1 MFFIFSSLDNLED
14 AIRNILVE
22 DSLLKK
28 SALRQLNVDPMSIA
42 IRRDVDQAHRPESQT
57 GSHQVEAKPTP
68 GVSAVPQNAK
78 DKILQTRMGVIRKPA
93 VIQSNIS
100 VTPGHKVKAPVAN
113 DEPDINEDELP
124 VIQGS
129 FQITKTDADITEN
142 KHHNRDFTKSAVRP
156 KETTTEH
163 HKSKPTRPTPT
174 VRKNYTDIRTK
185 IITSPIPPKTT
196 VTTQKTI
203 TTTVPTTTTTTSTT
217 KSENLTMQSKEN
229 LPDYLPKLDT
239 LFAVPSYVD
248 QEPWRPIR
256 PGEAFSTDNLSSTLE
271 AEDRLGET
279 ELVEDISLLEGIA
292 NVEEV
297 PQINVGMKP
306 NQHDLT
312 YQGIWPSY
320 TEYPPEP
327 VYTSFTDPAF
337 SSTFKDAQTLGMHYP
352 RPHPLPVN
360 KIPEESVKI
369 TDPGEVSYDNFYSN
383 TRSNSSESETLP
395 YVPPK
400 DTLST
405 VAINVKPL
413 ADEDDA
419 ELINLNGGVIIKK
432 PNTSSMEKDDNS
444 SEKFVKIP
452 TINATDPLNKTYE
465 GPVLYTPLNKWEYIN
480 GSSNE
485 QPNLKKLPNKT
496 FNETLQAVITQNNDP
511 EKETLNIASEKN
523 LDTLSV
529 AKVFDELLSQINDSS
544 SLTNMK
550 KEPVDKVK
558 ENRNDNS
565 PIVYAQGSSEPVDMK
580 TQELLMSQMIAEQMK
595 SSTILPTLLP
605 VKSNSG
611 IGRPL
616 RPRPKLPNTNNNQ
629 NSGEERSFS
638 NTNAFPFINEM
649 KTFIS
654 SLRNDHSL
662 SNYDIN
668 ITSSKPQEIVTE
680 KISNIEISNM
690 EFQMD
695 ESKDENEE
703 ITLTST
709 PNIVKKEAIDKIIP
723 VAPNTKKIDI
733 NEKFRLP
740 KTHPSDN
747 AEIKSNIEDHFLEL
761 MAHNKSY
768 VVPTATEFFLTH
780 PSTQAIALTEKV
792 KMLLRDFEKYQNQ
805 NRTTSV
811 PFVVPTIIDESD
823 FFENN
828 TRNSN
833 NESKLPDKKDDV
845 LTKVHIETSV
855 STSSGE
861 SLPSEYVTEIFKNA
875 SIVNV
880 TKVHESDE
888 NIAEKLKQLANIAT
902 ITDAHN
908 TTFFKNENIPDET
921 IISTKAVSSSYTING
936 AGFKILTKT
945 FNKIP
950 GNFKDDEKKNKIID
964 DIPLQSHLENMQ
976 AIKDSGMYFMN
987 NFF

>member
-1 MFFIFSSLDNLED
+1 MTILLFFSSLDNLED
-14 AIRNILVE
+14 TIRNILVE

-28 SALRQLNVDPMSIA
+28 SALRQLNVDPMSIV

-57 GSHQVEAKPTP
+57 GSHQVETKPTP
-68 GVSAVPQNAK
+68 VVSAVPQNAK
-78 DKILQTRMGVIRKPA
+78 EKILQTRMGVIRKPA

-100 VTPGHKVKAPVAN
+100 VTSGHKVKSPAN

-142 KHHNRDFTKSAVRP
+142 KHPNRDFTKSASRP

-163 HKSKPTRPTPT
+163 HKSKPTRPAVTT
-174 VRKNYTDIRTK
+174 RKNYTDIRNK
-185 IITSPIPPKTT
+185 IVTSPIPPKTT
-196 VTTQKTI
+196 VTTTLKTT
-203 TTTVPTTTTTTSTT
+203 TTTVPTTVVT
-217 KSENLTMQSKEN
+217 KSENLTVQTKDN

-239 LFAVPSYVD
+239 LFAVPTYVD

-256 PGEAFSTDNLSSTLE
+256 PGEAFSTDNISSMLE

-297 PQINVGMKP
+297 SQTNVGMNP

-369 TDPGEVSYDNFYSN
+369 TDPGDVSYDNFYTN
-383 TRSNSSESETLP
+383 TRSNSSESELP
-395 YVPPK
+395 YIPPK

-413 ADEDDA
+413 ADEDKA
-419 ELINLNGGVIIKK
+419 ELVNLNGGVIIKK
-432 PNTSSMEKDDNS
+432 PNTSSMEKNDTS

-452 TINATDPLNKTYE
+452 TIDATVPPNKTYE
-465 GPVLYTPLNKWEYIN
+465 GPVLYTPLNKWEYVN

-485 QPNLKKLPNKT
+485 QPNLKKIPNKT
-496 FNETLQAVITQNNDP
+496 FNETLQAVITQNNEP
-511 EKETLNIASEKN
+511 EVEITASEKN

-529 AKVFDELLSQINDSS
+529 SKVFNDLLSKINDSV
-544 SLTNMK
+544 SLANIK
-550 KEPVDKVK
+550 KDPVDKVK
-558 ENRNDNS
+558 EIRNENS
-565 PIVYAQGSSEPVDMK
+565 ASVYAQGSSEPVDMK

-595 SSTILPTLLP
+595 SSTIIPTLLP

-616 RPRPKLPNTNNNQ
+616 RPRPKLSNSSQ
-629 NSGEERSFS
+629 NSGEERSF
-638 NTNAFPFINEM
+638 TNNGFPFINEM

-668 ITSSKPQEIVTE
+668 TTSSKPQTQ
-680 KISNIEISNM
+680 KISDIEISNM
-690 EFQMD
+690 EFQKD
-695 ESKDENEE
+695 ESKDESDEKFP
-703 ITLTST
+703 TTTS
-709 PNIVKKEAIDKIIP
+709 NIVKNDQIIQ
-723 VAPNTKKIDI
+723 ATPNTKKIDI

-747 AEIKSNIEDHFLEL
+747 IEIKTNIEDHFLEL

-792 KMLLRDFEKYQNQ
+792 KMLLRDFEKFQNQ

-811 PFVVPTIIDESD
+811 PFVVPTVISESD
-823 FFENN
+823 FFKNK
-828 TRNSN
+828 TQD
-833 NESKLPDKKDDV
+833 PKDDV

-855 STSSGE
+855 SASSGE
-861 SLPSEYVTEIFKNA
+861 SLPSEYVTEIFKNK
-875 SIVNV
+875 SDVNV
-880 TKVHESDE
+880 SKVRESDQ
-888 NIAEKLKQLANIAT
+888 NIADKLKHLANIAT
-902 ITDAHN
+902 ISDAHN

-921 IISTKAVSSSYTING
+921 VISTKAVSSSYTING

-950 GNFKDDEKKNKIID
+950 GNFKDNEKNNKIID
-964 DIPLQSHLENMQ
+964 DIPLQTHLENMQ
-976 AIKDSGMYFMN
+976 VIKDSGEYFIN
-987 NFF
+987 CL